1 MTFPGSRFIIV
12 TGTDTG
18 VGKTVTTAALA
29 VLLESRL
36 MSVAVVKPVQTGMGT
51 GEPSDVEEI
60 SRLTG
65 TTDVH
70 EFSRLRNPLAPE
82 SAAILENVVLP
93 TVAELTTRI
102 RTIAADVVLIE
113 GAGGL
118 LVRMDLEGGTMLDVA
133 RSLSADV
140 VVVGREGLGTL
151 NHTEL
156 TVDRVRTVGIEPHLV
171 LGCCAAEPGPAEK
184 NNHADLPRII
194 GLPIEGRIPEGAG
207 SLSREQFRAQ
217 APAWFSFH

>member
-1 MTFPGSRFIIV
+1 MTFPRARFIIV

-18 VGKTVTTAALA
+18 VGKTVTTAALG
-29 VLLESRL
+29 VLLASRG
-36 MSVAVVKPVQTGMGT
+36 MSVTVVKPVQTGTAT

-60 SRLTG
+60 NRLTG
-65 TTDVH
+65 LTDVH
-70 EFSRLRNPLAPE
+70 EFRRLGNPLAPE
-82 SAAILENVVLP
+82 SAALLESVVLP

-133 RSLSADV
+133 LSLSADV

-156 TVDRVRTVGIEPHLV
+156 TVDRVRAVGIEPHLI
-171 LGCCAAEPGPAEK
+171 LGCCAADPGLAEK
-184 NNHADLPRII
+184 NNHADLPRIT

-207 SLSREQFRAQ
+207 SLSREEFRDQ
-217 APAWFSFH
+217 APTWFSFR

>member
-1 MTFPGSRFIIV
+1 MTFPRSRFIIV

-29 VLLESRL
+29 VLLESRG
-36 MSVAVVKPVQTGMGT
+36 MSVAVVKPVQTGLGT

-60 SRLTG
+60 NRLTG
-65 TTDVH
+65 VTDVH
-70 EFSRLRNPLAPE
+70 EFSRLRDPLAPE
-82 SAAILENVVLP
+82 SAALLEGVVLP

-102 RTIAADVVLIE
+102 RTIVVDVVLIE

-118 LVRMDLEGGTMLDVA
+118 LVRIDLDGGTMLDA
-133 RSLSADV
+133 ALSLSADV

-151 NHTEL
+151 NHTQL
-156 TVDRVRTVGIEPHLV
+156 TVDRLRAVGIQPHLI
-171 LGCCAAEPGPAEK
+171 LGCCAAEPGLAEK
-184 NNHADLPRII
+184 HNHADLPRIT

-207 SLSREQFRAQ
+207 ALSSEEFRAQ
-217 APAWFSFH
+217 APAWFSFR